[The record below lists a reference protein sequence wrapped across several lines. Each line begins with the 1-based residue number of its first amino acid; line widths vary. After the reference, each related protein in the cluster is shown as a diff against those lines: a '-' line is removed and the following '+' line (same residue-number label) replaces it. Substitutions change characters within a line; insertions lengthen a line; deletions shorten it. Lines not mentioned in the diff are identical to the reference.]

1 MGLELLNKR
10 EVTLTSL
17 GEGALFIFY
26 FVLST
31 SLASLEAVFGGLT
44 RTSVQYMFFLLFH
57 KLHKNH
63 RINN

>member
-1 MGLELLNKR
+1 M
-10 EVTLTSL
+10 TSL

-31 SLASLEAVFGGLT
+31 SLASLEAILGGLT

>member
-1 MGLELLNKR
+1 M
-10 EVTLTSL
+10 TSL
-17 GEGALFIFY
+17 GEGAIFIFY

-31 SLASLEAVFGGLT
+31 SLASLEAIFGGLT
-44 RTSVQYMFFLLFH
+44 RTYVQYMFFLLFH